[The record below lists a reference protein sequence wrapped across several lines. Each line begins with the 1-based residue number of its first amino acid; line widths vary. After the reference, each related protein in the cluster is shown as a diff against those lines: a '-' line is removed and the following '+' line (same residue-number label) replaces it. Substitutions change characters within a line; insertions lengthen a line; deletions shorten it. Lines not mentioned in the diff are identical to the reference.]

1 MADIRHF
8 VDDLLRLRRPRGFRA
23 TPEDV
28 ALARTAI
35 TLRAAR
41 PGSGAPREEFVTGL
55 HKRLAAELDPPAP
68 RRAGGGRRSFIR
80 AATLAA
86 GAAAAGA
93 GIDHA
98 LSGGGASTAQPR
110 PPRALIPAPGAW
122 RFVVT
127 SAGLP
132 EGTVHPFEVGG
143 LTGFVERAGGHL
155 RAVSGICTHQGC
167 RLVLNARPAELRC
180 PCHGARFAPD
190 GTVLSHRPGVALTAL
205 PRLAVREAHGAIE
218 VYAPRLM

>member
-1 MADIRHF
+1 MADIRRF

-28 ALARTAI
+28 AVARTAI

-68 RRAGGGRRSFIR
+68 QRAGGGRRSFIR

-98 LSGGGASTAQPR
+98 LSGSGVS
-110 PPRALIPAPGAW
+110 PA
-122 RFVVT
+122 
-127 SAGLP
+127 
-132 EGTVHPFEVGG
+132 
-143 LTGFVERAGGHL
+143 
-155 RAVSGICTHQGC
+155 
-167 RLVLNARPAELRC
+167 
-180 PCHGARFAPD
+180 
-190 GTVLSHRPGVALTAL
+190 
-205 PRLAVREAHGAIE
+205 
-218 VYAPRLM
+218 